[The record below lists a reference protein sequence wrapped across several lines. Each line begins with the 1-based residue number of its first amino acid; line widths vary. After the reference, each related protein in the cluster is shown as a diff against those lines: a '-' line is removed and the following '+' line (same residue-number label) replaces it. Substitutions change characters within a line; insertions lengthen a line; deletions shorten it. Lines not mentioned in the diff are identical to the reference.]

1 MQKKGA
7 KKMKQ
12 FEVETNVEGIAT
24 LEGCE
29 VVDYDPSK
37 GQITLEN
44 PENDW
49 SKKTTDGVGGEE

>member
-1 MQKKGA
+1 
-7 KKMKQ
+7 MKQ

-29 VVDYDPSK
+29 VVDYDPAK
-37 GQITLEN
+37 GQITLDN

-49 SKKTTDGVGGEE
+49 SNKMTDGVGGDE

>member
-1 MQKKGA
+1 MKK
-7 KKMKQ
+7 
-12 FEVETNVEGIAT
+12 FEVETAVEGIAM

-29 VVDYDPSK
+29 VVDYDPEK

-49 SKKTTDGVGGEE
+49 SQKMVDGVGGEE